1 MGMKIWGAV
10 AEINNKDMVISLPGG
25 LRGFV
30 LAEEA
35 SEVFENVK
43 GHNDKSKKSSQRGK
57 KMEDQ
62 STDLPDADKVCP
74 IRLSREYN

>member
-1 MGMKIWGAV
+1 MGMKIWGAI

-35 SEVFENVK
+35 SDVFENAK
-43 GHNDKSKKSSQRGK
+43 GQGIKAKKPRKSGK
-57 KMEDQ
+57 KVGDNESDPA
-62 STDLPDADKVCP
+62 DVDKVYFTS
-74 IRLSREYN
+74 LLH